1 MAAYD
6 TLRAAIDS
14 YIKAN
19 GNKEIT
25 GTVLN
30 DILNAMVSALGAD
43 TRFAGVAVP
52 ITNPGNPEGNVV
64 YFASQAGTYSNF
76 GGIVLPLGIHILV
89 WNGTAWT
96 SQTWFSVDNTP
107 TQNSQNLATSGMVQR
122 KRLVSSTA
130 QTIRFSSWMQPLSS
144 LMAW

>member
-6 TLRAAIDS
+6 TLRAAIDN

-52 ITNPGNPEGNVV
+52 STNPGNPEGNVV
-64 YFASQAGTYSNF
+64 YFASQAGTYTF
-76 GGIVLPLGIHILV
+76 TYDPATQVL
-89 WNGTAWT
+89 T
-96 SQTWFSVDNTP
+96 
-107 TQNSQNLATSGMVQR
+107 
-122 KRLVSSTA
+122 VSCK
-130 QTIRFSSWMQPLSS
+130 
-144 LMAW
+144 